1 LKTDQPNQTY
11 YTMTLP
17 LDVRDSN
24 LRGSSRTNEE
34 SLHAKI
40 PDGGSDSNPIKIPVH
55 SGLRLLQQSSSDQAD
70 QQITVTSFLY
80 FLLQLFVLYV
90 IFRSCL
96 TMCRRTRQQQRGP
109 RNLNGD
115 ANGGAST
122 TAGQQGRSRQN
133 SNRVQDEERRA
144 IRRILDRETRSFKS
158 INNDSNQDEQ
168 ERGSSPWNISI
179 AMTSGADSRYST
191 PLQSM
196 PPPSAMVCQL
206 AHDVDDDSE
215 QICPICLDEFQPND
229 QVIRKGCDHV
239 FHRHC
244 IERWLPQK
252 GRNCPY
258 CREVMI
264 TDQEIQQN
272 IR

>member
-1 LKTDQPNQTY
+1 
-11 YTMTLP
+11 MTLP
-17 LDVRDSN
+17 FDSRDSN
-24 LRGSSRTNEE
+24 LRGSTRTSEE
-34 SLHAKI
+34 ILHVKI
-40 PDGGSDSNPIKIPVH
+40 PDVGTESNPIEIPAH
-55 SGLRLLQQSSSDQAD
+55 SGLRFLQQSSSEQGD
-70 QQITVTSFLY
+70 QQFTLTSFLY

-115 ANGGAST
+115 ADGGAST

-133 SNRVQDEERRA
+133 SNRARDEERRA
-144 IRRILDRETRSFKS
+144 IRRILDQETRTFKS
-158 INNDSNQDEQ
+158 INNDSNGDSQ
-168 ERGSSPWNISI
+168 ERGSSLRNMSIS
-179 AMTSGADSRYST
+179 MTSGADSRVST

-196 PPPSAMVCQL
+196 PPSSAMVCQL

-252 GRNCPY
+252 DHKCPY